1 MVVVFLINKNCFFVG
16 KYYRGAYSKL
26 HRQSQE
32 ALAAFDRHDTT
43 HIDWQQ
49 RLQIDYRQTL
59 AKWLQPYVC
68 SHARGQQH
76 TIGIEYLYRWSGTTG
91 RLRKFRSTG
100 LPRALKE
107 LERLGI
113 IGKSKIRKDGLVT
126 WFRLEA

>member
-43 HIDWQQ
+43 HTDWQQ
-49 RLQIDYRQTL
+49 RLQIDCRLTL
-59 AKWLQPYVC
+59 AKWLEDYVC
-68 SHARGQQH
+68 GHARGQQH
-76 TIGIEYLYRWSGTTG
+76 TIGIEYLYAWCGVSG
-91 RLRKFRSTG
+91 RLRNFRSTA

-107 LERLGI
+107 LGRQGI
-113 IGKSKIRKDGLVT
+113 IEGARIRKDDKVT
-126 WFRLEA
+126 WFRPEA